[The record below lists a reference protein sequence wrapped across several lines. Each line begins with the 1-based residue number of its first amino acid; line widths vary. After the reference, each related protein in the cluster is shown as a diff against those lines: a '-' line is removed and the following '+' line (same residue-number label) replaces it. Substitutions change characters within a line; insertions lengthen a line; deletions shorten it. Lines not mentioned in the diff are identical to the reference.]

1 MPTESASLSA
11 NKSTSPAGLPSRLIT
26 RKRIL
31 FLLAVLVL
39 AGFGFVF
46 GLRWFE
52 SAVTFHPV
60 RYNSSER
67 ALHPPGAVDVSFLT
81 ADGLRLQG
89 WFFTSTA
96 TPARA
101 TVIFFHGNGGNITNV
116 GWVGERLATRGFDV
130 LVFDYRGY
138 GKSEGEASDERG
150 LYADADAAYEYV
162 RRRGE
167 QPERIVLY
175 GQSLGTTAVADLA
188 SRNRCGAIILES
200 GLSSASDMAAQV
212 LPWLPRRLHLL
223 GRNRF
228 ESARKLS
235 RVTCP
240 VLVTHGD
247 PDSEIPTAEGRKL
260 FAAANDPK
268 KLLIFPG
275 AGHNV
280 FGSQGDPYLSQ
291 VTDFIQQALRNKPE
305 R

>member
-1 MPTESASLSA
+1 MIRKRFLVLVVLILL
-11 NKSTSPAGLPSRLIT
+11 AGLS
-26 RKRIL
+26 
-31 FLLAVLVL
+31 F
-39 AGFGFVF
+39 FF

-52 SAVTFHPV
+52 KAVTFHPV
-60 RYNSSER
+60 RYNSSEQSR
-67 ALHPPGAVDVSFLT
+67 RPQGAIDVSFPT
-81 ADGLRLQG
+81 TDGLRLKG
-89 WFFTSTA
+89 WFFASKV

-116 GWVGERLATRGFDV
+116 GWLGEQLAARNFDV

-138 GKSEGEASDERG
+138 GMSEGVTSDESG
-150 LYADADAAYEYV
+150 LYADADASYEYV
-162 RRRGE
+162 RQRGS

-175 GQSLGTTAVADLA
+175 GQSLGTTAVVDLA
-188 SRNRCGAIILES
+188 SRRQCGAIILES
-200 GLSSASDMAAQV
+200 GLSSASDMASQV
-212 LPWLPRRLHLL
+212 LPWMPRWLHFL

-228 ESARKLS
+228 ESARKLA

-247 PDSEIPTAEGRKL
+247 PDPEIPAAQGRKL
-260 FAAANDPK
+260 FSAANEPR

-280 FGSQGDPYLSQ
+280 FGSQGKSYLNSLA
-291 VTDFIQQALRNKPE
+291 DFVDQALTR